1 MALIPAKITDDG
13 FIDPVEYHGSAHIT
27 ALTGAEVL
35 FLFLWELRGYKRT
48 QYKHSDTSEKH
59 MNMDLPEKFKVLIV
73 TLSDRASRGEYRD
86 LSGPEIMDQLA
97 RFFKSL
103 NWSYNIGNEDNT

>member
-1 MALIPAKITDDG
+1 
-13 FIDPVEYHGSAHIT
+13 
-27 ALTGAEVL
+27 
-35 FLFLWELRGYKRT
+35 
-48 QYKHSDTSEKH
+48 

-103 NWSYNIGNEDNT
+103 NWSYNIEMKIIPDRSEEHTS